1 MSGEAGGWMWI
12 LIDVGAVVLLGLAL
26 FYGLSVWRKR
36 RSPAADRFR
45 DRKTEELSRQ
55 PDPEENDPIVGR

>member
-1 MSGEAGGWMWI
+1 
-12 LIDVGAVVLLGLAL
+12 VLLGLAL

-45 DRKTEELSRQ
+45 DRKTEELSSQ